1 MKRILVIDNY
11 DSFVNNIIHLIKEN
25 SDMVVDSVFNDQI
38 DFAGL
43 GEYDALVLSPGPGLP
58 YGAGSLMKAID
69 QCSKS
74 HKIVGICLGHQ
85 ALYEYFGGRLIQLDP
100 ARHGHKTPVRLTGSD
115 DALLRFIPSDATAG
129 LYNSWTA
136 DPAFVP
142 AELVITSVDD
152 TGAILSFCHRSLP
165 LHGIQF
171 HPESVMSNCGKEIV
185 RAMVEL

>member
-25 SDMVVDSVFNDQI
+25 SDIVVERACNNQI
-38 DFAGL
+38 DFNRL
-43 GEYDALVLSPGPGLP
+43 GDYDALLLSPGPGLP
-58 YGAGSLMKAID
+58 NGAGSLMKCID
-69 QCSKS
+69 QCSGS
-74 HKIVGICLGHQ
+74 HKIVGVCLGHQ

-100 ARHGHKTPVRLTGSD
+100 VRHGHKTPVRLTGMY
-115 DALLRFIPSDATAG
+115 DALLRYIPSDATAG

-142 AELVITSVDD
+142 EELVITSVDD
-152 TGAILSFCHRSLP
+152 TGAILSFRHRSLP

-171 HPESVMSNCGKEIV
+171 HPESVMSNCGKDIV
-185 RAMVEL
+185 RA